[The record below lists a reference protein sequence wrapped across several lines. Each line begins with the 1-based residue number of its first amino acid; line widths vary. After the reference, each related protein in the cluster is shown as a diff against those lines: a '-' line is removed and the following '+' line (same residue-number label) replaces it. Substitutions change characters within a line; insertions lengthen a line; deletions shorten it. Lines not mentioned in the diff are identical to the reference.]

1 MYRQHY
7 DIRKAINE
15 ELEKLETSY
24 IIEEAEGPK
33 VWVSNAVATLKSN
46 GKVRLCLDARKINKA
61 IKRKTFPIP
70 TLDFRLNVRW
80 HVRFKNLFEK
90 RFQRGIAATITR
102 RKLEK
107 YN

>member
-46 GKVRLCLDARKINKA
+46 
-61 IKRKTFPIP
+61 
-70 TLDFRLNVRW
+70 
-80 HVRFKNLFEK
+80 
-90 RFQRGIAATITR
+90 
-102 RKLEK
+102 
-107 YN
+107 